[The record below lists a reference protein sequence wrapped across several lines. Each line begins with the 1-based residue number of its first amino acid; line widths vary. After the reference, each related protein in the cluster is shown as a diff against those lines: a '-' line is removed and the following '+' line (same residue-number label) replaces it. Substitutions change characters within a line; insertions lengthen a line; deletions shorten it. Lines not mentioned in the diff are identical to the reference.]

1 MMRTT
6 KIIIYPLILM
16 LLFPVAVFAAEI
28 PETAAPVN
36 QEEKQEEPPVENIPE
51 VPSQP
56 EPIPEPDPPIEIP
69 EPEVPGNQESE
80 TTVPETMPQEPET
93 EPQTEETPETG
104 NEPESETETES
115 EIQEETETEEPETLL
130 DEDTKGLLK
139 EYLTSA
145 VSGNSTAETPV
156 EPENTEY
163 QDYVKQ
169 ALQVLQDNSTTQLN
183 AQIVTLASVAFIVG
197 LVIAYLAMR
206 RFM

>member
-1 MMRTT
+1 MRTT
-6 KIIIYPLILM
+6 KIIIYPLMLM
-16 LLFPVAVFAAEI
+16 LLFPVAAFAAEI
-28 PETAAPVN
+28 PETAAS
-36 QEEKQEEPPVENIPE
+36 EKQEEEPVENIAPE
-51 VPSQP
+51 VPLQP
-56 EPIPEPDPPIEIP
+56 EPTPETEPPIEIPESP
-69 EPEVPGNQESE
+69 EPEVPGNQEPE
-80 TTVPETMPQEPET
+80 TTVPETVPQETEPGTET
-93 EPQTEETPETG
+93 EPQTEL
-104 NEPESETETES
+104 ETETEMQT
-115 EIQEETETEEPETLL
+115 EPETETEETRETIL